1 MVIFITFHK
10 KSPNLF
16 MIRGWGIFIDA
27 VSFLLASVYQYDLGF
42 WILLKYS
49 WEIRL
54 ETNCLFLLVFRYQY
68 QS

>member
-1 MVIFITFHK
+1 
-10 KSPNLF
+10 